1 MITLTID
8 GQTLNVEPGTT
19 ALDAALAHDID
30 IPRLCHHPELAPS
43 GGCRLCLV
51 EVEGRPAP
59 VPSCGL
65 ACEQGMIVR
74 TQSEQLTALRR
85 DTLDLFV
92 SDHPLDCVTCDK
104 AGACQLQKYAYE
116 FGITETS
123 HDFKLSRT
131 LYQADNPFFIRDH
144 QYCILCGKCVR
155 VCDEVVGAHA
165 IEIVGRGFES
175 HIGTAFDG
183 PMIDSSCVFCGSCV
197 QVCPTAALL
206 PVSRLK
212 QGREWELEHKRT
224 ICGYCGVGCG
234 IDFRT
239 KGNKIVYAQGYADAP
254 VNGEFLCTKGRFGWD
269 FIQHPDRL
277 TRPLVRKDLAHALGL
292 TPVDATA
299 EAWALGPTQ
308 RATLDDF
315 VPVSWDFA
323 LDLVAGKLAETIRA
337 TGPDSIA
344 SLSSARC
351 TNEDNYVFQKLMRAT
366 IGTNNV
372 DHCARLCH
380 ASSVSGLGLAFGG
393 GAMTN
398 PIHEIRDVDCLF
410 VTGSNTSESHPVISY
425 EMVRA
430 VKSGANLLLV
440 DPRRIPLAEHAT
452 LWLQT
457 KPGTDIYVF
466 LAMAHVILREGWVDQ
481 AFIAARTEN
490 FDEFAQSVEMYT
502 PELAALESGVPAEK
516 IERAARMYA
525 LGERARGVSKYA
537 GEGRGHS
544 GIYWAMGIT
553 QRRNGTEMVLSLAN
567 LAMMTGQ
574 LSKPST
580 GVNPLRG
587 QSNVQGAS
595 DMGALPDVL
604 PGYQKVV
611 DEPKRK
617 AMAEKWGLADLPA
630 QPGLTVTEIMAA
642 AHDRRVRAMYIMG
655 ENPMLSDPNLE
666 HVEESLRKLD
676 FLAVQEIF
684 LSETAQLAHVVLP
697 AAAWLEKDGTK
708 TNTERRVQLLHPVLK
723 SPGET
728 RPDWWIVAQL
738 GRRLEGLLATTAD
751 GGPQTA
757 DVMAK
762 APSTIEI
769 RGPLS
774 AVRRHWD
781 YTGPAQI
788 ADEIAA
794 VTPSYRGIVHR
805 RLGEVGLVWP
815 CPSED
820 HPGTPILHHTTFTR
834 GLGKFHAVGA
844 KLPVE
849 QPDSEYPLVLS
860 TGRVLYHY
868 HTGTM
873 SRRSAPLH
881 WRDPRDWVEI
891 NAIDAQAAGIED
903 AAPVVI
909 HSRRGRV
916 KTLARVSEHV
926 PAGVIFL
933 AFHWAEAPANVLTQ
947 DYAID
952 PIAKIP
958 EFKLCT
964 VRIEA
969 A

>member
-8 GQTLNVEPGTT
+8 GQTLSVNPGTT
-19 ALDAALAHDID
+19 VLDAALAHDID
-30 IPRLCHHPELAPS
+30 VPRLCHHPELKPS

-51 EVEGRPAP
+51 EVAGRPNP

-65 ACEQGMIVR
+65 ACEPGMVVN

-85 DTLDLFV
+85 DTIDLFV

-104 AGACQLQKYAYE
+104 AGACALQKYAYE
-116 FGITETS
+116 YGLTETT

-131 LYQADNPFFIRDH
+131 LYQDDNPFFIRDH
-144 QYCILCGKCVR
+144 QYCILCAKCVR

-165 IEIVGRGFES
+165 IEIVDRGFGS
-175 HIGTAFDG
+175 HVATPFDE
-183 PMIDSSCVFCGSCV
+183 PLKDTSCVFCGSCV

-212 QGREWELEHKRT
+212 QGREWELGSKRT

-234 IDFRT
+234 VEFRT
-239 KGNKIVYAQGYADAP
+239 KGNRIVYAQGYADAP

-269 FIQHPDRL
+269 FVQHPDRL
-277 TRPLVRKDLAHALGL
+277 TRPLVRKDLAHQLGL
-292 TPVDATA
+292 TTEP
-299 EAWALGPTQ
+299 WALGPTQ

-323 LDLVAGKLAETIRA
+323 LDLVASRLAEAVTA
-337 TGPDSIA
+337 TGPDSVA
-344 SLSSARC
+344 SLASARC

-380 ASSVSGLGLAFGG
+380 ASSVSGLGMAFGG

-398 PIHEIRDVDCLF
+398 PVREIRDADCLF

-466 LAMAHVILREGWVDQ
+466 LAMAHVILREGWADKD
-481 AFIAARTEN
+481 FIAARTEN
-490 FDEFAQSVEMYT
+490 FDEFAQSVELYT
-502 PELAALESGVPAEK
+502 PELAALESGVPADK
-516 IERAARMYA
+516 IVKAARMYA
-525 LGERARGVSKYA
+525 LGERASGVSKYA

-567 LAMMTGQ
+567 LAMLTGQ

-595 DMGALPDVL
+595 DMGSLPDVL

-611 DEPKRK
+611 DDEKRK
-617 AMAEKWGLADLPA
+617 AVAAKWGLADLPSK
-630 QPGLTVTEIMAA
+630 PGLTVTEVMGA

-655 ENPMLSDPNLE
+655 ENPMLSDPHLE
-666 HVEESLRKLD
+666 HVEESLRTLD

-684 LSETAQLAHVVLP
+684 LSETAQLAHVILP
-697 AAAWLEKDGTK
+697 AASWLEKDGTK
-708 TNTERRVQLLHPVLK
+708 TNTERRVQLIHPILK
-723 SPGET
+723 SPGEAK
-728 RPDWWIVAQL
+728 PDWWVVNEL
-738 GRRLEGLLATTAD
+738 GKRLDALLGAGA
-751 GGPQTA
+751 
-757 DVMAK
+757 AK
-762 APSTIEI
+762 ADEGSSTSD
-769 RGPLS
+769 RDSSSVL
-774 AVRRHWD
+774 RRWT

-805 RLGEVGLVWP
+805 RLGEEGLVWP

-844 KLPVE
+844 KPPVE
-849 QPDSEYPLVLS
+849 QPDAEYPLVLS

-891 NAIDAQAAGIED
+891 NAVDARAAGIED

-909 HSRRGRV
+909 RSRRGEV

-964 VRIEA
+964 VRVEA
-969 A
+969 E

>member
-8 GQTLNVEPGTT
+8 GQTLSVKPGTT

-30 IPRLCHHPELAPS
+30 IPRLCHHPELKPS

-51 EVEGRPAP
+51 EVEGRPNP

-65 ACEQGMIVR
+65 TVEPGMVVR

-85 DTLDLFV
+85 DTLDLFI

-104 AGACQLQKYAYE
+104 AGACALQKYAYDY
-116 FGITETS
+116 GLTETT
-123 HDFKLSRT
+123 FEKNISRT
-131 LYQADNPFFIRDH
+131 LYQDDNPFFIRDH
-144 QYCILCGKCVR
+144 KYCILCGKCTR

-165 IEIVGRGFES
+165 IEIVDRGFGS
-175 HIGTAFDG
+175 HVATPFDG

-212 QGREWELEHKRT
+212 QGREWELDRKRT
-224 ICGYCGVGCG
+224 ICGYCGVGCA
-234 IDFRT
+234 IEYRT
-239 KGNKIVYAQGYADAP
+239 KGNKIVYAQGYAEAP

-269 FIQHPDRL
+269 FAQHPDRL
-277 TRPLVRKDLAHALGL
+277 TRPLVRKDLAHQLGL
-292 TPVDATA
+292 SA
-299 EAWALGPTQ
+299 EPWALGPTQ

-315 VPVSWDFA
+315 VPVAWDVA
-323 LDLVAGKLAETIRA
+323 LDLVATKLAETVFA
-337 TGPDSIA
+337 SGPDSIA
-344 SLSSARC
+344 SLASARC
-351 TNEDNYVFQKLMRAT
+351 TNEDNYLFQKLMRAT

-380 ASSVSGLGLAFGG
+380 ASTVSGLAMAFGG

-398 PIHEIRDVDCLF
+398 AIHEIRDADCLF
-410 VTGSNTSESHPVISY
+410 VTGSNTTESHPVISY

-481 AFIAARTEN
+481 DFVASRTEG
-490 FDEFAQSVEMYT
+490 FAEFARSVEFVT
-502 PELAALESGVPAEK
+502 PELAALESGVPSDK
-516 IERAARMYA
+516 IVQAARMYA
-525 LGERARGVSKYA
+525 LGERASGVSKYA
-537 GEGRGHS
+537 GEPRGHS
-544 GIYWAMGIT
+544 GIFWAMGIT

-587 QSNVQGAS
+587 QSNVQGCS

-604 PGYQKVV
+604 PGYQKVT
-611 DEPKRK
+611 DAPKRQ
-617 AMAEKWGLADLPA
+617 AVAEKWGLADLPA
-630 QPGLTVTEIMAA
+630 EPGLTVTEIMAA
-642 AHDRRVRAMYIMG
+642 AHDRRVRSMYIMG

-697 AAAWLEKDGTK
+697 ASSWLEKDGTK
-708 TNTERRVQLLHPVLK
+708 TNTERRVQSLHPVLK
-723 SPGET
+723 TPGDSK
-728 RPDWWIVAQL
+728 PDWWIVAEL
-738 GRRLEGLLATTAD
+738 GKRLEGLLERVNQRRRTVDEDPAAS
-751 GGPQTA
+751 GSRP
-757 DVMAK
+757 
-762 APSTIEI
+762 
-769 RGPLS
+769 
-774 AVRRHWD
+774 AVRRHWG
-781 YTGPAQI
+781 YSSPAQI
-788 ADEIAA
+788 TDEITTVSPA
-794 VTPSYRGIVHR
+794 YRGIVHR
-805 RLGEVGLVWP
+805 RLGDQGLVWP

-820 HPGTPILHHTTFTR
+820 HPGTAILHATTFTR
-834 GLGKFHAVGA
+834 GLGKFHAVTA
-844 KLPVE
+844 KPPVE
-849 QPDSEYPLVLS
+849 QPDAEYPLVLS
-860 TGRVLYHY
+860 TGRVIYHY

-891 NAIDAQAAGIED
+891 NAVDAQAAGIAD
-903 AAPVVI
+903 ASPVVI
-909 HSRRGRV
+909 RSRRGEV
-916 KTLARVSEHV
+916 KTQARISEHV
-926 PAGVIFL
+926 PPGVIFL
-933 AFHWAEAPANVLTQ
+933 AFHWAEAPANLLTQ
-947 DYAID
+947 DHTVD
-952 PIAKIP
+952 PYAKIP

-964 VRIEA
+964 VRVEA
-969 A
+969 VN

>member
-8 GQTLNVEPGTT
+8 GQTLSVNPGTT
-19 ALDAALAHDID
+19 VLDAALAHGID
-30 IPRLCHHPELAPS
+30 VPRLCHHPELKPS

-51 EVEGRPAP
+51 EVEGRPNP

-65 ACEQGMIVR
+65 ACETGMVLR

-85 DTLDLFV
+85 ETIDLFI

-104 AGACQLQKYAYE
+104 AGACALQRYAYE
-116 FGITETS
+116 FGLTETS
-123 HDFKLSRT
+123 HAFKLSRQQ
-131 LYQADNPFFIRDH
+131 YQDDNPFFIRDH
-144 QYCILCGKCVR
+144 KYCILCGKCTR

-165 IEIVGRGFES
+165 IEIIDRGFGS
-175 HIGTAFDG
+175 HVATPFDG

-239 KGNKIVYAQGYADAP
+239 RGNRIVYAQGYADAP
-254 VNGEFLCTKGRFGWD
+254 VNGEFLCVKGRFGWD
-269 FIQHPDRL
+269 FAQHPDRL
-277 TRPLVRKDLAHALGL
+277 TRPLIRKDLAHELGL
-292 TPVDATA
+292 TPEPWT
-299 EAWALGPTQ
+299 LGPTQ
-308 RATLDDF
+308 RATLADF
-315 VPVSWDFA
+315 VPVAWETA
-323 LDLVAGKLAETIRA
+323 LDVVADKLAATVKA
-337 TGPDSIA
+337 TGPDSVA
-344 SLSSARC
+344 SLASARC
-351 TNEDNYVFQKLMRAT
+351 TNEDNYVFQRLMRAT
-366 IGTNNV
+366 VGTNNV

-380 ASSVSGLGLAFGG
+380 ASSVSGLGMAFGG

-398 PIHEIRDVDCLF
+398 PVHDIRDADCLF
-410 VTGSNTSESHPVISY
+410 VTGSNTTEAHPVISY

-430 VKSGANLLLV
+430 VKSGANLLLI

-466 LAMAHVILREGWVDQ
+466 LAMAHVILREGWADQ
-481 AFIAARTEN
+481 AFIDARTEN
-490 FDEFAQSVEMYT
+490 FAAFAESVAMYT
-502 PELAALESGVPAEK
+502 PELAALESGVPADK
-516 IERAARMYA
+516 IVRAARMYA
-525 LGERARGVSKYA
+525 LGERASGVSKYA
-537 GEGRGHS
+537 GEPRGHS

-567 LAMMTGQ
+567 LAMLTGQ

-587 QSNVQGAS
+587 QSNVQGTS

-604 PGYQKVV
+604 PGYQKVID
-611 DEPKRK
+611 DEKRK
-617 AMAEKWGLADLPA
+617 AVAAKWGRDDLPA
-630 QPGLTVTEIMAA
+630 KPGLTVTEIMAA
-642 AHDRRVRAMYIMG
+642 AHDHRVRAMYVMG

-666 HVEESLRKLD
+666 HVEESLRQLD

-684 LSETAQLAHVVLP
+684 LSETAQLAHVILP
-697 AAAWLEKDGTK
+697 AASWLEKDGTK
-708 TNTERRVQLLHPVLK
+708 TNTERRVQLIHPVLR
-723 SPGET
+723 SPGEA
-728 RPDWWIVAQL
+728 RPDWWIVVEL
-738 GRRLEGLLATTAD
+738 GRRLERLLDENPGAGRWGFT
-751 GGPQTA
+751 
-757 DVMAK
+757 
-762 APSTIEI
+762 S
-769 RGPLS
+769 
-774 AVRRHWD
+774 
-781 YTGPAQI
+781 PAQI

-815 CPSED
+815 CPSEE

-834 GLGKFHAVGA
+834 GLGKFHAVEA
-844 KLPVE
+844 KRPVE
-849 QPDSEYPLVLS
+849 QPDAEYPLVLS

-891 NAIDAQAAGIED
+891 NAADAQAVGVED
-903 AAPVVI
+903 GASVVI
-909 HSRRGRV
+909 RSRRGEV
-916 KTLARVSEHV
+916 KTLARLSEHV

-933 AFHWAEAPANVLTQ
+933 AFHWAEAPANRLTQ
-947 DYAID
+947 DYAVD
-952 PIAKIP
+952 PVAKIP

-964 VRIEA
+964 VRVEA